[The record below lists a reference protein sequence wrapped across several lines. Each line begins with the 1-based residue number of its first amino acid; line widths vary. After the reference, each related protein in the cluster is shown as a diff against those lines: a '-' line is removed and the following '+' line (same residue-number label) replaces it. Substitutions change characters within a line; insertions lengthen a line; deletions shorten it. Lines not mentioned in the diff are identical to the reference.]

1 MAEKPREV
9 VLELGGTQVNMDA
22 LKLNEFAFLPSDP
35 SLQCEE
41 EITGEMQPKEGDRSG
56 TMSGYSYSRNAAADF
71 LEKRGFGWLLDTDN
85 DDEVSAAPLLE
96 ELDIDVRDI
105 FYKVRCVLLPLPYF
119 RLNIQL
125 VRDNPDFWGPLA
137 VVLAY
142 AMVSLYG
149 QLQVVSWILTI
160 WFVGSFVIFLLARSL
175 GGEVNFPQCL
185 GVIGYCL
192 IPIVLTA
199 CALPLLKRSYFMSYS
214 VKIFGIL
221 WAVYSAGT
229 LLCSEEL
236 REKRLLLLY
245 PIFLLYVYF
254 FSLYTGV

>member
-1 MAEKPREV
+1 MAEKSKDV
-9 VLELGGTQVNMDA
+9 VLELGGTQINLDA
-22 LKLNEFAFLPSDP
+22 LKLNEFGFLPPDP
-35 SLQCEE
+35 SLQSAD
-41 EITGEMQPKEGDRSG
+41 EIAGEIQPKDGDRSAKL
-56 TMSGYSYSRNAAADF
+56 SSYSYSRNVAADF
-71 LEKRGFGWLLDTDN
+71 LERRGFGWLLDTD
-85 DDEVSAAPLLE
+85 DDEEISSQPLLE
-96 ELDIDVRDI
+96 ELDIDLRDI

-119 RLNIQL
+119 RLKIQL

-160 WFVGSFVIFLLARSL
+160 WFIGSFVIFLLARSL

-192 IPIVLTA
+192 IPLVLTA
-199 CALPLLKRSYFMSYS
+199 STLPLLKRSHFLSHAT
-214 VKIFGIL
+214 KIFGIL

-236 REKRLLLLY
+236 REKRPLLLY
-245 PIFLLYVYF
+245 PIFLLYIYF